1 MNYYGV
7 TRSTDHLAHYG
18 VKGMRWGVRRAI
30 ATGNARALNR
40 HYRKAAKKLAKLQD
54 IGNHSV
60 KYGAKAAGYGAAA
73 ATTGAMAIGGT
84 KTASNI
90 ARLIGNK
97 IPFKSGKIISNIPAG
112 NAYAQ
117 KIAADMV
124 RGKAAK
130 AIKAREAAYNSIT
143 KWGSKTHNLDP
154 MISGSRN
161 MSKKVSNFLNL
172 DPTGEKAVSSAT
184 NNLTKA
190 IKNKPKAKT
199 VSNNTLFRI
208 GAGAVTAGLAAK
220 AAQNAYRAKHGEKY
234 RDKATA
240 FKEAMD
246 ETFAGTPYEGHYE
259 KVRRRRRR

>member
-30 ATGNARALNR
+30 ATGNARALDR
-40 HYRKAAKKLAKLQD
+40 QYRKAAKKLAKLQD
-54 IGNHSV
+54 IGNHSA

-73 ATTGAMAIGGT
+73 ATTGAMTIGGT
-84 KTASNI
+84 KTA
-90 ARLIGNK
+90 GNMLGLVGNRI
-97 IPFKSGKIISNIPAG
+97 IPFKNAALMKIKGYNPSVAKNLAVAR
-112 NAYAQ
+112 NA
-117 KIAADMV
+117 KDSMKLKRTI
-124 RGKAAK
+124 
-130 AIKAREAAYNSIT
+130 ENFN
-143 KWGSKTHNLDP
+143 KWGSEAHNLDP
-154 MISGSRN
+154 IIEKAKN
-161 MSKKVSNFLNL
+161 THKKALDFLNI
-172 DPTGEKAVSSAT
+172 DSSKGVNTANTANNASKITKSKSKLVT
-184 NNLTKA
+184 ND
-190 IKNKPKAKT
+190 
-199 VSNNTLFRI
+199 TLFRI

-220 AAQNAYRAKHGEKY
+220 AVQNAYRAKHGEKY